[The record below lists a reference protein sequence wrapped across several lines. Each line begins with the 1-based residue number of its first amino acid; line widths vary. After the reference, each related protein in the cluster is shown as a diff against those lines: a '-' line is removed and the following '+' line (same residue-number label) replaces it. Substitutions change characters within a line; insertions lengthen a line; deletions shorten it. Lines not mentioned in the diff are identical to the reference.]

1 MSPQDIPD
9 SKGDALLAG
18 QNITAKPYDFFCSRH
33 GQRIRTF
40 RQCMPY
46 LAQPFKLKIR
56 ASTYLHPGISKFHKV
71 NQPLCRFR
79 NITKQ
84 CSLPFFI
91 GHCTC
96 LQVNVHN
103 FCGQLVGIFN
113 YEASLFKNGVAT
125 TISIIFTIH
134 LGDHDAVN
142 ANNMRN
148 KPIVNYI
155 EQFLASATIMEIITI
170 YSVKLFNEAR
180 MNPLVLIS
188 LVIIKGVH

>member
-1 MSPQDIPD
+1 M
-9 SKGDALLAG
+9 
-18 QNITAKPYDFFCSRH
+18 
-33 GQRIRTF
+33 
-40 RQCMPY
+40 
-46 LAQPFKLKIR
+46 
-56 ASTYLHPGISKFHKV
+56 
-71 NQPLCRFR
+71 
-79 NITKQ
+79 
-84 CSLPFFI
+84 
-91 GHCTC
+91 
-96 LQVNVHN
+96 
-103 FCGQLVGIFN
+103 
-113 YEASLFKNGVAT
+113 FKNGVAT

-134 LGDHDAVN
+134 LGDHDAVY